1 MANPYS
7 IDLRERVI
15 ECLRANKNIE
25 TVWKLYKIS
34 RATLYRWKS
43 RYEKT
48 GSYEPKSGYQVKP
61 MKIKD
66 LERFKEFIEE
76 NNDKSSEELS
86 YLWPE
91 EVSRRTILNTI
102 KKIGYSYKKN
112 FSSSQERC
120 WYER

>member
-1 MANPYS
+1 MDSPYS
-7 IDLRERVI
+7 SDLRERVI
-15 ECLRANKNIE
+15 ECLVAGKDIE
-25 TVWKLYKIS
+25 DVWKLYKIS

-43 RYEKT
+43 RYKKT
-48 GSYEPKSGYQVKP
+48 GSYEHQSGYQIKP

-66 LERFKEFIEE
+66 LGKFREFIEE

-91 EVSRRTILNTI
+91 GVSRRTILNTI
-102 KKIGYSYKKN
+102 KRMGYSYKKN
-112 FSSSQERC
+112 FSSSKEGY